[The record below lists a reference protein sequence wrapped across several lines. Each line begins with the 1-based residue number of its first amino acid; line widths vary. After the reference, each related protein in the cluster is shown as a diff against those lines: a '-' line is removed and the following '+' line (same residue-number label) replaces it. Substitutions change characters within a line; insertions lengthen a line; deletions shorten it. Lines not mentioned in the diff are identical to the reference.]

1 MGQAHD
7 HRRVDYGRGFAMGIE
22 LNVEFVVL
30 EAVAGLAIGSLPVS
44 RRGHFVAIPR

>member
-7 HRRVDYGRGFAMGIE
+7 HRQVDYGRAFTMGIG
-22 LNVEFVVL
+22 LNLEFVVL
-30 EAVAGLAIGSLPVS
+30 ETVAGLAIGSLPVS